1 MQNKL
6 TLRMD
11 EKLILKAKA
20 FARNTGKSVSQIVA
34 DYFLQLEHDEKLERF
49 KFTPIV
55 KSLRGSLKNSE
66 IKEGDYHKYL
76 EDKYL

>member
-20 FARNTGKSVSQIVA
+20 FARDTGKSVSQIVA
-34 DYFLQLEHDEKLERF
+34 DYFLQLEHDEKMAGF
-49 KFTPIV
+49 KSTPIV
-55 KSLRGSLKNSE
+55 KSLQGSLKNSE
-66 IKEGDYHKYL
+66 IEEGDYHEYL